1 MDEKKTATLVVGA
14 DSDIGAA
21 VVRGLQG
28 TVLAHYCLFEDKLAD
43 LAADDRAVLPVYGD
57 LSNEAGIGAFIE
69 AVEATGCV
77 IARIVHLPSAPAKAA
92 HFKSFDAARFQRDL
106 NISVLSAALV
116 CRAFVPAMAK
126 RRFGRVVFMLTSY
139 NLGVPPKFLTS
150 YVTCKYALEG
160 LMKSLAAE
168 YADKNVTFN
177 GVAPSMVETKFLSTL
192 PDFAVEQSAKENPT
206 GRNATPADVAPAVL
220 YLLREDNEFTTG
232 AVLPVTGGS
241 IF

>member
-1 MDEKKTATLVVGA
+1 MDERKTATLVVGA

-21 VVRGLQG
+21 VVQGLGG
-28 TVLAHYCLFEDKLAD
+28 TVLAHYCLFEDKLSG
-43 LAADDRAVLPVYGD
+43 LAADGREIVPVRGD
-57 LSNEAGIGAFIE
+57 LSSEEGIGEFIA
-69 AVEATGCV
+69 AVEAAGFDV
-77 IARIVHLPSAPAKAA
+77 ARIVHLPSAPAKAA
-92 HFKSFDAARFQRDL
+92 HFKNFDPAVFRRDF

-116 CRAFVPAMAK
+116 CRAFAPAMAK

-139 NLGVPPKFLTS
+139 NLGVPPKFLAN

-177 GVAPSMVETKFLSTL
+177 GVAPSMVQTKFLSTL
-192 PDFAVEQSAKENPT
+192 PDFAVEQNARENPT

-220 YLLREDNEFTTG
+220 YLLRDGNEFTTG